1 LKGFIVL
8 LLGIVVCVGFLSLH
22 HNSTLYTIDGT
33 IAPIPEAHALLSAD
47 FGISIAKTCYVMH
60 KNNITTSCP
69 TYEAIFAIFPDTSN
83 QDVSGKFIFRDGLIQ
98 RGYPQMKDNYEWY
111 KYETETLLFVDPD
124 AQTQSKL
131 KMITIYANLPTFKL
145 RDGGMSNKV
154 VDGLR
159 YLGDGRYIEDCRNA
173 VIDGKRW
180 LFLLGDTINYMKN
193 GCDPA
198 FTQFNS
204 TVEYQAKLMD
214 HDITTSN
221 KWLHDAFLEYVKE
234 NCLNEYDVC

>member
-1 LKGFIVL
+1 
-8 LLGIVVCVGFLSLH
+8 
-22 HNSTLYTIDGT
+22 
-33 IAPIPEAHALLSAD
+33 
-47 FGISIAKTCYVMH
+47 MH

-69 TYEAIFAIFPDTSN
+69 TYEAIFAVFPDTSN
-83 QDVSGKFIFRDGLIQ
+83 QDVSGKFTFRDGLIQ
-98 RGYPQMKDNYEWY
+98 RDMPQMQDNYEWY
-111 KYETETLLFVDPD
+111 RYETDTLIFVDPD

-131 KMITIYANLPTFKL
+131 KMITIYANLPLYKL
-145 RDGGMSNKV
+145 REGGMSNKV
-154 VDGLR
+154 IDGTR

-180 LFLLGDTINYMKN
+180 LFLLGDTINYMQN

-204 TVEYQAKLMD
+204 TKEYQQELLD

-234 NCLNEYDVC
+234 NCLSEYDVC